1 MILPKSA
8 SVGCVPPAHIPHGE
22 YLMSQNGTSD
32 ILHSADRLSRCPCGA
47 IINRVIMTRLIIPVT
62 SSLKCCIASI
72 CNVCSGN

>member
-32 ILHSADRLSRCPCGA
+32 ILHSADRLSR
-47 IINRVIMTRLIIPVT
+47 RKLF
-62 SSLKCCIASI
+62 KCCIAFI
-72 CNVCSGN
+72 CNVYSGN